1 LFLKIKFQ
9 KSIILS
15 LSLSF
20 SMLINNNQPDRFQ
33 RSDCKIDDL
42 ALLTQQQ
49 SSLED
54 FPLAQAAAKGVPVYD
69 CAVLRQSL
77 ANDTLGRHALM
88 AEWVQVWQSGP
99 GIVVLK
105 GLYNDANLIDEATA
119 SFQQLIAVE
128 KKQGTGADHFAKPG
142 ANDRV
147 WNALEKHCLLSPEN
161 FAHYYS
167 NDLLALVCLAWL
179 GPAYQITSQINCV
192 NPGGSA
198 QMAHRDYHL
207 GFLSAQQG
215 AQYPEHVHMYSPY
228 LTLQGAIAHV
238 DMPLESGPTLYLPHS
253 QKFAHGYLAAGNPVF
268 QTFFDANHI
277 QLPLQ
282 KGDAVFFNPA
292 LMHAAGTNKSSDI
305 YRLANLLQVSCA
317 FGRAMESVDRVRM
330 ASSLYPTLLDLQ
342 SSGVL
347 STEQL
352 AKAVAASAEGYAF
365 PTNLDRDPPTGGLAP
380 ESQQGMML
388 RALQERW
395 SVEAFEQAQQAMA
408 YKKLT

>member
-1 LFLKIKFQ
+1 
-9 KSIILS
+9 
-15 LSLSF
+15 
-20 SMLINNNQPDRFQ
+20 MLISKTQVDRFL
-33 RSDCKIDDL
+33 RSDCKVEEL

-49 SSLED
+49 SSIED
-54 FPLAQAAAKGVPVYD
+54 FPLAKAVAKGVPVYD
-69 CAVLRQSL
+69 CGELRQSISQG
-77 ANDTLGRHALM
+77 TLDSHALM
-88 AEWVQVWQSGP
+88 AEWVKVWQSGP
-99 GIVVLK
+99 GIVVLN
-105 GLYNDANLIDEATA
+105 GLYADHSVIDNATA
-119 SFQQLIAVE
+119 SFQQLIASE
-128 KKQGTGADHFAKPG
+128 KKQGTGADHFAKAG

-167 NDLLALVCLAWL
+167 NPLLALVCQAWL
-179 GPAYQITSQINCV
+179 GPAYQITSQVNCV
-192 NPGGSA
+192 NPGGAA

-215 AQYPEHVHMYSPY
+215 AQYPEHVHTYSPY

-253 QKFAHGYLAAGNPVF
+253 QKFKHGYLAASNPEF
-268 QTFFDANHI
+268 QAFFDANHI
-277 QLPLQ
+277 QLPLK
-282 KGDAVFFNPA
+282 KGDAVFFNPS

-330 ASSLYPTLLDLQ
+330 ASALYPTLLDMQ
-342 SSGVL
+342 SKG
-347 STEQL
+347 TMDAEQL
-352 AKAVAASAEGYAF
+352 ANTVAASAEGYAF
-365 PTNLDRDPPTGGLAP
+365 PTNLDRDPPVGGLAP

-388 RALQERW
+388 RALQEKW
-395 SVEAFEQAQQAMA
+395 SAAAFQESLQTMV

>member
-1 LFLKIKFQ
+1 
-9 KSIILS
+9 
-15 LSLSF
+15 
-20 SMLINNNQPDRFQ
+20 MLINKTQADRFQ
-33 RSDCKIDDL
+33 RSDCRVEEL

-49 SSLED
+49 SGIED
-54 FPLAQAAAKGVPVYD
+54 FPLAKEVGKGVPVYD
-69 CAVLRQSL
+69 CGGLRQSITQG
-77 ANDTLGRHALM
+77 TLGSHALM
-88 AEWVQVWQSGP
+88 AEWVKVWQSGP
-99 GIVVLK
+99 GIVVLQ
-105 GLYNDANLIDEATA
+105 GLYDDTSVVDAATA
-119 SFQQLIAVE
+119 NFQQLIASE
-128 KKQGTGADHFAKPG
+128 KKQGTGADHFAKAG

-167 NDLLALVCLAWL
+167 NLLLALVCQAWL
-179 GPAYQITSQINCV
+179 GPAYQITSQVNCV
-192 NPGGSA
+192 NPGGAA

-215 AQYPEHVHMYSPY
+215 AQYPEHVHTYSPY

-253 QKFAHGYLAAGNPVF
+253 QKFKHGYLAASNPEF
-268 QTFFDANHI
+268 QAFFDANHI
-277 QLPLQ
+277 QLPLK

-330 ASSLYPTLLDLQ
+330 ASALYPTLLNMQ
-342 SSGVL
+342 SKG
-347 STEQL
+347 TIDAEQL
-352 AKAVAASAEGYAF
+352 ANTVAASAEGYAF
-365 PTNLDRDPPTGGLAP
+365 PTNLDRDPPVGGLAP

-388 RALQERW
+388 RALQEKW
-395 SVEAFEQAQQAMA
+395 SADAFEQAQQLMA
-408 YKKLT
+408 HKKLT

>member
-1 LFLKIKFQ
+1 
-9 KSIILS
+9 
-15 LSLSF
+15 
-20 SMLINNNQPDRFQ
+20 MLINNTQADRFQ
-33 RSDCKIDDL
+33 RSDCKVNAL
-42 ALLTQQQ
+42 AVFTQQQ
-49 SSLED
+49 SSIED
-54 FPLAQAAAKGVPVYD
+54 FPLAKEIAKGVPIYD

-77 ANDTLGRHALM
+77 TNHTLGSHALM
-88 AEWVQVWQSGP
+88 AEWVKVWQSGP
-99 GIVVLK
+99 GIVVLQ
-105 GLYNDANLIDEATA
+105 GLFDDPSVIDSATA
-119 SFQQLIAVE
+119 CFQRLIASE
-128 KKQGTGADHFAKPG
+128 KKQGTGADHFAKAG

-167 NDLLALVCLAWL
+167 NPLLALVCQAWL
-179 GPAYQITSQINCV
+179 GPAYQITSQVNCV
-192 NPGGSA
+192 NPGGAA

-215 AQYPEHVHMYSPY
+215 AQYPEHVHTYSPY

-253 QKFAHGYLAAGNPVF
+253 QKFRHGYLAAGHSDF
-268 QTFFDANHI
+268 QAFFDANHI
-277 QLPLQ
+277 QLPLK

-330 ASSLYPTLLDLQ
+330 ANALYPTLLDMQ
-342 SSGVL
+342 SKG
-347 STEQL
+347 TMDTDQL
-352 AKAVAASAEGYAF
+352 ANTIAASAEGYAF
-365 PTNLDRDPPTGGLAP
+365 PTNLDRDPPVGGLAP

-388 RALQERW
+388 RALQEKW
-395 SVEAFEQAQQAMA
+395 SAAAFQESLQTMA

>member
-1 LFLKIKFQ
+1 
-9 KSIILS
+9 
-15 LSLSF
+15 
-20 SMLINNNQPDRFQ
+20 MLINKTQDDRFL
-33 RSDCKIDDL
+33 RSDCKVEEL
-42 ALLTQQQ
+42 AALTQQQ
-49 SSLED
+49 SNIED
-54 FPLAQAAAKGVPVYD
+54 FPLSKEVAKGVPVYD
-69 CAVLRQSL
+69 CASLRKSL
-77 ANDTLGRHALM
+77 ANATLAHHDLM
-88 AEWVQVWQSGP
+88 AEWVKVWQSGP
-99 GIVVLK
+99 GIVVLH
-105 GLYNDANLIDEATA
+105 GLLDNHSIIDNATA
-119 SFQQLIAVE
+119 SFQQLIASE

-167 NDLLALVCLAWL
+167 NPLLALVCQAWL

-192 NPGGSA
+192 NPGGAA

-215 AQYPEHVHMYSPY
+215 AQYPEHVHLYSPY

-253 QKFAHGYLAAGNPVF
+253 QKFKHGYLAAGNPEF
-268 QTFFDANHI
+268 QAFFDANHI
-277 QLPLQ
+277 QLPLK

-317 FGRAMESVDRVRM
+317 FSRAMESVDRVRM
-330 ASSLYPTLLDLQ
+330 ASALYPTLLNMQ
-342 SSGVL
+342 SKG
-347 STEQL
+347 TIDAEQL
-352 AKAVAASAEGYAF
+352 ANTVASSAEGYAF
-365 PTNLDRDPPTGGLAP
+365 PTNLDRDPPVGGLAP

-388 RALQERW
+388 RALKERW
-395 SVEAFEQAQQAMA
+395 SAEAFEQAQQLMA
-408 YKKLT
+408 HKKLT